1 MISAKCFLQ
10 FHSIIYSVV
19 IWNSRLPIHWSH
31 NLFVILTIFLAFSN
45 LKSFVLTC
53 LFPFGPDKRLY
64 LKFFYH
70 WIYSRDWA
78 KTFQSKSKLMS
89 VAVLLISRS
98 MFRERTSGK
107 QIIAITFLGPLI
119 IFAIHQQF
127 LSFAGV
133 AAGVS
138 PNQHQPLL
146 AFSKF
151 LSDVLKKGMSLHYS
165 LLLISC

>member
-1 MISAKCFLQ
+1 MCHF
-10 FHSIIYSVV
+10 
-19 IWNSRLPIHWSH
+19 SRE
-31 NLFVILTIFLAFSN
+31 
-45 LKSFVLTC
+45 
-53 LFPFGPDKRLY
+53 
-64 LKFFYH
+64 
-70 WIYSRDWA
+70 DWA
-78 KTFQSKSKLMS
+78 KTIQSKLMS

-98 MFRERTSGK
+98 MFRERTFGK
-107 QIIAITFLGPLI
+107 QIIAITLI

-151 LSDVLKKGMSLHYS
+151 LSDVLKKGMSLLITANFS
-165 LLLISC
+165 LKCDSKLM